1 MIKRLINLG
10 VDEQLT
16 GTENK
21 LVRLLN
27 IFCLTWY
34 LAITIFII
42 TDYFFEEQY
51 LFTWAGHL
59 FQFFFLVVVQYYQ
72 SKKKYTLARSIFI
85 GISFLQMFTFCN
97 FILPGRLIEFYFI
110 MIPLFSLLFLK
121 KWVYHIF
128 FLLLIIISFIIPAYL
143 LDNYDTNSF
152 NTTNLPIVFSVV
164 FLLVYYFK
172 DVNERNE
179 KLLELQKNNIIC
191 KTYACNLENSKEV
204 LELIPT
210 IQKDFSK
217 IDLLINNAGI
227 SQRSKIIDTDISVYK
242 KLVDIN
248 YLGTVAL
255 TKAVL
260 PYFVKAKN
268 GHFATI
274 TSLMGKF
281 AGPQRSGYCG
291 AKHALHGFFD
301 VLRMEHEKDNINV
314 TLICPGYVQTNI
326 DKNALTADGSAQE
339 KHDAENQNGLPVA
352 VFAMQ
357 MIRAI
362 ERKKYEA
369 YMGKKEV
376 MGVYLKRFF
385 PKLLHRVVL
394 KSTS

>member
-1 MIKRLINLG
+1 MSCIDGKTIWITGASSGIGEALTYELDKKKCKLILSSRKIEELQRVKANCTNQ
-10 VDEQLT
+10 D
-16 GTENK
+16 
-21 LVRLLN
+21 N
-27 IFCLTWY
+27 IE
-34 LAITIFII
+34 II
-42 TDYFFEEQY
+42 TLDLANMNAMTEKAKEAFE
-51 LFTWAGHL
+51 
-59 FQFFFLVVVQYYQ
+59 
-72 SKKKYTLARSIFI
+72 
-85 GISFLQMFTFCN
+85 
-97 FILPGRLIEFYFI
+97 
-110 MIPLFSLLFLK
+110 
-121 KWVYHIF
+121 
-128 FLLLIIISFIIPAYL
+128 
-143 LDNYDTNSF
+143 
-152 NTTNLPIVFSVV
+152 VFGQ
-164 FLLVYYFK
+164 L
-172 DVNERNE
+172 
-179 KLLELQKNNIIC
+179 
-191 KTYACNLENSKEV
+191 
-204 LELIPT
+204 
-210 IQKDFSK
+210 
-217 IDLLINNAGI
+217 DLLINNAGI

-255 TKAVL
+255 SKAVL

-352 VFAMQ
+352 VFAKQ